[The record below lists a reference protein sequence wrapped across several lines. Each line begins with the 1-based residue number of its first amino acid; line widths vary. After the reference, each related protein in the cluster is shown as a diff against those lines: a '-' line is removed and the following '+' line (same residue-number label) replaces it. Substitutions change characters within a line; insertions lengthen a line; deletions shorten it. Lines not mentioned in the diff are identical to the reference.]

1 MLTCLLPGVLSW
13 GQNNLEVK
21 VDNIKNDKGD
31 IMVGLYTADNNF
43 PRDASEGRVIK
54 ASKNGVTVV
63 FLNIKPGT
71 YAVSAM
77 HDENGNKDLDQNKLG
92 IPKEGFGFSNNAR
105 GVMGPPS
112 FHKALIELQPGK
124 KDTMISID
132 MKYMFNKN

>member
-1 MLTCLLPGVLSW
+1 MPGVLSW

-21 VDNIKNDKGD
+21 VDNIKNDNGD
-31 IMVGLYTADNNF
+31 IMVGLYTADNSF
-43 PRDASEGRVIK
+43 PRDASDGRVIK

-112 FHKALIELQPGK
+112 FHKALIEVQPGK